1 MSTVTVAK
9 TAGFCFGVRRAVELA
24 ERLAGEDGTIW
35 AYGEIIHNAHEIARL
50 EACGVRTAHTLDEI
64 PDGARV
70 FRMRAHKY
78 TEREIA
84 RALGVKA
91 QSTLNSRIQK
101 MDAFIRAHRKELED
115 LLN

>member
-1 MSTVTVAK
+1 MGRIEEIVAGK
-9 TAGFCFGVRRAVELA
+9 LLLEKLYRA
-24 ERLAGEDGTIW
+24 
-35 AYGEIIHNAHEIARL
+35 
-50 EACGVRTAHTLDEI
+50 LDDLI
-64 PDGARV
+64 PDGACV

-91 QSTLNSRIQK
+91 QSTLNGRIRK
-101 MDAFIRAHRKELED
+101 MDAFIRAHRDELED

>member
-1 MSTVTVAK
+1 MHINQVWAAYFSGTDTTKTIVT
-9 TAGFCFGVRRAVELA
+9 
-24 ERLAGEDGTIW
+24 TI
-35 AYGEIIHNAHEIARL
+35 AQ
-50 EACGVRTAHTLDEI
+50 
-64 PDGARV
+64 
-70 FRMRAHKY
+70 
-78 TEREIA
+78 EIA

>member
-1 MSTVTVAK
+1 M
-9 TAGFCFGVRRAVELA
+9 
-24 ERLAGEDGTIW
+24 
-35 AYGEIIHNAHEIARL
+35 
-50 EACGVRTAHTLDEI
+50 
-64 PDGARV
+64 